1 MFKYEGKYFT
11 LVCDFSGFWDYYY
24 RTDFSFFT
32 NQHKRYILKLAQYE
46 VYDELEEYL
55 KKFDVSNPIVYNN
68 FVIDENDNFYF
79 LYDEELDNVVE
90 ELIEKYKETKS
101 KEILNNI
108 DILIDCDIDEFL
120 NFDSVF

>member
-11 LVCDFSGFWDYYY
+11 LVCGFLNFWDYYY
-24 RTDFSFFT
+24 RTDFPFFT

-79 LYDEELDNVVE
+79 LYDEELNNVVE